1 MNSMIQTIDLTKKF
15 NDFVANDHINLDVKE
30 REIKCIV
37 GENGAGKS
45 TMMNMLYGL
54 LQPTSGKI
62 LIRGKEVTLN
72 SPIDAI
78 ANGIGMV
85 HQHFKLVPSLT
96 VYENILLGAEITQN
110 KNGMKTPFIDQKEEI
125 KRVEKLIQE
134 NHLEILKMLYRNVD
148 ILILDEPTAVLTP
161 QEVDELMVT
170 LKNLKEQGKTI
181 IVITHKLR
189 EVMELADSITVI
201 KHGKVVGNVLK
212 KDTSERELAQ
222 MMVGRDVVLTVNN
235 ERKQKIDPEVM
246 YKVQNL
252 TTINDYGKEVVSD
265 MSFEVHKGEILGIA
279 GVEGNGQ
286 SELVKLM
293 TGLMESTRG
302 TVVFGGEDV
311 TNWWP
316 EKLRKAGL
324 GIVPEDRYAQGLCRE
339 MTVADNC
346 IAGYHGDKDNFKYGL
361 FDKKVINAKR
371 DKYIKEFD
379 IRLGD
384 VNGNI
389 GNLSGGNAQKVIIAR
404 ELAAKPKM
412 LIACQPTRGVDIG
425 SIEFIHK
432 QILKF
437 RDEGNTVVLIS
448 SELSEIMSLSDR
460 VIVMYKGKISG
471 EVSPKEVSM
480 AAMGLLMAGIGKE
493 EQDHEKERSYRKR
506 NRQCCTSGSSSI
518 CSWRVHHCRDP
529 EITVNRKRLY
539 EYPALCISAYS
550 DRTCDRDHIQS
561 QSVQYGCGRSDA
573 SGRILCRN
581 HRSISQYFKSIFK
594 QTDLFSGCNCLWNGV
609 RIDSGTSEGKMQC
622 K

>member
-1 MNSMIQTIDLTKKF
+1 MNSMIQAVDLTKKF
-15 NDFVANDHINLDVKE
+15 GDFVANDHINLDVKE
-30 REIKCIV
+30 QEIKCIV

-62 LIRGKEVTLN
+62 LIRGKEVVLN

-96 VYENILLGAEITQN
+96 VYENILLGAEIN
-110 KNGMKTPFIDQKEEI
+110 VKKGNFKTPIINQKEEI

-134 NHLEILKMLYRNVD
+134 NHFELNPMDKIEDISVGGRQRVEILKMLYRNVD

-170 LKNLKEQGKTI
+170 LKGLKEQGKTI

-201 KHGKVVGNVLK
+201 KQGKVIGNVLK
-212 KDTSERELAQ
+212 KDTSEKELAQ
-222 MMVGRDVVLTVNN
+222 MMVGRDVVLTVDNN
-235 ERKQKIDPEVM
+235 RERTIGDEVV
-246 YKVQNL
+246 YQADGL
-252 TTINDYGKEVVSD
+252 TTINDYGKEVVSNV
-265 MSFEVHKGEILGIA
+265 SFKVHKGEILGVA

-293 TGLMESTRG
+293 TGLMESTSG
-302 TVVFGGEDV
+302 TITFDNKDV

-316 EKLRKAGL
+316 KELRAAGL
-324 GIVPEDRYAQGLCRE
+324 GIIPEDRYAQGLCKD
-339 MTVADNC
+339 MSIADNC
-346 IAGYHGDKDNFKYGL
+346 IAGYHGEKDICAHGL
-361 FDKKVINAKR
+361 YNRKNINAKR
-371 DKYIKEFD
+371 DQFVEEFD
-379 IRLGD
+379 IRLSD
-384 VNGNI
+384 VNGVI
-389 GNLSGGNAQKVIIAR
+389 GSLSGGNAQKVIIAR
-404 ELAAKPKM
+404 ELSAKPKV

-437 RDEGNTVVLIS
+437 RDEGNTVILVS

-471 EVSPKEVSM
+471 EVCPKEVST
-480 AAMGLLMAGIGKE
+480 AAIGLLMAGISKGE
-493 EQDHEKERSYRKR
+493 E
-506 NRQCCTSGSSSI
+506 
-518 CSWRVHHCRDP
+518 
-529 EITVNRKRLY
+529 
-539 EYPALCISAYS
+539 
-550 DRTCDRDHIQS
+550 
-561 QSVQYGCGRSDA
+561 
-573 SGRILCRN
+573 
-581 HRSISQYFKSIFK
+581 
-594 QTDLFSGCNCLWNGV
+594 
-609 RIDSGTSEGKMQC
+609 
-622 K
+622 

>member
-1 MNSMIQTIDLTKKF
+1 MNSMIQTVDLTKKF

-30 REIKCIV
+30 QEIKCIV

-45 TMMNMLYGL
+45 TFL
-54 LQPTSGKI
+54 KI
-62 LIRGKEVTLN
+62 LSGQLEPTKGDIVITPGQRLSFLQQDHFKY
-72 SPIDAI
+72 DAYTVLDTVI
-78 ANGIGMV
+78 MGNLRLYD
-85 HQHFKLVPSLT
+85 FKLVPSLT
-96 VYENILLGAEITQN
+96 VYENILLGAEITQ
-110 KNGMKTPFIDQKEEI
+110 KKGGMKTPFIDQKEEI

-134 NHLEILKMLYRNVD
+134 NHLELNATDKIEDISVGGRQRVEILKMLYRNVD

-161 QEVDELMVT
+161 QEVDELIAT

-201 KHGKVVGNVLK
+201 KQGKVVGNVLK

-235 ERKQKIDPEVM
+235 ARKQQVESEIM
-246 YKVQNL
+246 YKAENL
-252 TTINDYGKEVVSD
+252 TTVNDYGKEVVSD

-302 TVVFGGEDV
+302 TVFFDGKDI

-316 EKLRKAGL
+316 EKLRKAGI
-324 GIVPEDRYAQGLCRE
+324 GIIPEDRYAQGLCRE
-339 MTVADNC
+339 MTVSDNC
-346 IAGYHGDKDNFKYGL
+346 IAGYHGEKDVCKRGL
-361 FDKKVINAKR
+361 FNKKIINAKR

-404 ELAAKPKM
+404 ELSANPKL

-437 RDEGNTVVLIS
+437 RDAGNTVILIS

-493 EQDHEKERSYRKR
+493 EQDHEKER
-506 NRQCCTSGSSSI
+506 
-518 CSWRVHHCRDP
+518 
-529 EITVNRKRLY
+529 
-539 EYPALCISAYS
+539 
-550 DRTCDRDHIQS
+550 
-561 QSVQYGCGRSDA
+561 
-573 SGRILCRN
+573 
-581 HRSISQYFKSIFK
+581 
-594 QTDLFSGCNCLWNGV
+594 
-609 RIDSGTSEGKMQC
+609 
-622 K
+622 